1 MLHIV
6 DAVTRAVGDSHFHHP
21 LTDTSDVAGISH
33 LHAANAGNDP
43 GRGSRVI
50 QPVQPVCKHRG
61 LTHRDHCAIVAYRL
75 QRIKTKIAAR
85 YAILLLLLFAACPGA
100 ALAQQSVED
109 FYRGKKIDLIIGYSS
124 GGTYDLYA
132 RLVAR
137 HLGQYIPGKP
147 LIVPRNMPGAGSRA
161 AATWVYSVAPRD
173 GTVLAAVDQSLSLQ
187 QAAGDKRIQ
196 FDTTK
201 FIYIG
206 NPASENNTTAAWHAS
221 GIKTIEDA
229 KRREVTVGAT
239 GGSTSSQYPKAM
251 NALLGTKFKIILG
264 YPGGNDI
271 NIALERGEVEV
282 RGSNSWQ
289 SWKKTRAHWLAE
301 HKINILVQI
310 GLQKAADLPDVP
322 LLMELGTNAEDRE
335 LLRLLSAST
344 HIGRP
349 IFTTPERAGRARQG
363 AARCVRRHGPRPG
376 VPGAGQAGEFR
387 HRRRCSG
394 DALQKLVAEIVAMPP
409 AQGERLKKILE

>member
-1 MLHIV
+1 MRRYVNILMTLL
-6 DAVTRAVGDSHFHHP
+6 AVW
-21 LTDTSDVAGISH
+21 
-33 LHAANAGNDP
+33 
-43 GRGSRVI
+43 
-50 QPVQPVCKHRG
+50 
-61 LTHRDHCAIVAYRL
+61 
-75 QRIKTKIAAR
+75 
-85 YAILLLLLFAACPGA
+85 PGA

-137 HLGQYIPGKP
+137 HLGNYIPGKP

-161 AATWVYSVAPRD
+161 AATWVYSIAPRD

-196 FDTTK
+196 FDTIK

-221 GIKTIEDA
+221 GIKTIDDA

-251 NALLGTKFKIILG
+251 NALLGTKFRIILG

-271 NIALERGEVEV
+271 NLAMERGEVEV

-301 HKINILVQI
+301 NKINILVQI
-310 GLQKAADLPDVP
+310 GLKKVAELPDVP
-322 LLMELGTNAEDRE
+322 LLMDLGANDEDRR
-335 LLRLLSAST
+335 LLRVLSAST

-349 IFTTPERAGRARQG
+349 IFTTPEVPAERVKVLREAFDAM
-363 AARCVRRHGPRPG
+363 VRDP
-376 VPGAGQAGEFR
+376 AFLEQAKKENFDIDAVSGE
-387 HRRRCSG
+387 
-394 DALQKLVAEIVAMPP
+394 DLQKLVAEIVAMPA